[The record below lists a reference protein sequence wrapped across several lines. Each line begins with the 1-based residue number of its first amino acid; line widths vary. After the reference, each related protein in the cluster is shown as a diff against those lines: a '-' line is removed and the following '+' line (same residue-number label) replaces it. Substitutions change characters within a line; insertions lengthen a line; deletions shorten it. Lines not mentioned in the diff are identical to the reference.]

1 MKGTALDRYEGIVIE
16 ALKNCSA
23 NLRKSFKTAFIQVM
37 ILYMVIPRKINFTQM
52 GRYSNSCEQRFR
64 QLYEHDFDW
73 MEFNTSLMWRNF
85 GRGLRKAIAIDAS
98 YISKAGKK
106 TPYIGKFWSGCA
118 SAVKRG
124 LEILGI
130 GIVDVDMRNCMMLRA
145 EQTPDNET
153 LRNKAD
159 GYNLVDW
166 YLDVLRKHR
175 ERLLAITPYVVAD
188 AWFSKANFVNELCA
202 MGFHL
207 ISRLRDDA
215 SLWYSH
221 DGIRTGKRGRPRI
234 KGEKIDFDNLDLSRC
249 ECLDTDDGKVYV
261 IKAYAQAMKRN
272 IKIVVHYPKLG
283 GHKIYFS
290 TDIEMNGKDIIEYYR
305 TRFQIEFCFRDA
317 KQFTGLNHC
326 QARDLKKLDFAFNAS
341 FASVNIAKIMRR
353 EEYPTLS
360 IGLLKSYLSNIYV
373 LNRFLAKSGVRPNRT
388 LNAKLVKKLFE
399 LVADAA

>member
-1 MKGTALDRYEGIVIE
+1 MEKTALDRYEGIVIE

-37 ILYMVIPRKINFTQM
+37 ILYMVIPRKINFSQM
-52 GRYSNSCEQRFR
+52 GRYSDSCEQRFR
-64 QLYEHDFDW
+64 QLYERDFDW
-73 MEFNTSLMWRNF
+73 MEFNTSLMWRNL

-153 LRNKAD
+153 LKNKAN

-188 AWFSKANFVNELCA
+188 AWFSKANFVNELYA

-234 KGEKIDFDNLDLSRC
+234 KGKKIDFDNLDLSRC

-261 IKAYAQAMKRN
+261 IKAYSQAMKRN
-272 IKIVVHYPKLG
+272 IKIVVHYHKTG

-290 TDIEMNGKDIIEYYR
+290 TDIDMNGKDIIEYYR

-326 QARDLKKLDFAFNAS
+326 QARDLNKLDFAFNAS
-341 FASVNIAKIMRR
+341 FASVNIAKIMRK

-360 IGLLKSYLSNIYV
+360 IGLLKSYLSNIYM
-373 LNRFLAKSGVRPNRT
+373 LNRFLTKSGLRLNRT
-388 LNAKLVKKLFE
+388 LNAKLVKELFE
-399 LVADAA
+399 LVEDAA